1 MRKQSAYYPEHQ
13 FHVLINFRNDERSVA
28 VLPDETGKFLVVDQG
43 KVLGELGFDNQLN
56 CVSCECELDESILKQ
71 LHSEIRNHYS

>member
-13 FHVLINFRNDERSVA
+13 FHILINFRNDERSVA

-43 KVLGELGFDNQLN
+43 KVLGELRFDNQLN
-56 CVSCECELDESILKQ
+56 CVSCECELDETILKQ